1 MRVHGCVS
9 VAREV
14 LGARDDPALCSP
26 RTKAA
31 TCRATSSASAPNA
44 RIPITGFSGFVLTS
58 ATGARFRFTPASTR
72 SAPIA
77 AATSSV
83 SDVVDFAE
91 RGVPRIRASRRRLEP
106 RHVAALFV
114 DRDQDVLALGPQ
126 LSRQHRE
133 LLSALDVPGVEDD
146 AAEPL
151 VEPAPD
157 PVGRVGALEPGEDAS
172 RRKPL
177 EVELIPS
184 RRAVSPK
191 AILRCTRRKK
201 MTTGIAVSVDAAMSP
216 PQSVFR
222 LEPVK

>member
-1 MRVHGCVS
+1 M
-9 VAREV
+9 
-14 LGARDDPALCSP
+14 
-26 RTKAA
+26 
-31 TCRATSSASAPNA
+31 
-44 RIPITGFSGFVLTS
+44 
-58 ATGARFRFTPASTR
+58 
-72 SAPIA
+72 
-77 AATSSV
+77 
-83 SDVVDFAE
+83 
-91 RGVPRIRASRRRLEP
+91 

-133 LLSALDVPGVEDD
+133 LLSAFDVPGVEDD

-157 PVGRVGALEPGEDAS
+157 PVGRVGPSNLGKMQADAS
-172 RRKPL
+172 RS
-177 EVELIPS
+177 EVRAHPFTAP
-184 RRAVSPK
+184 AVSPK